1 MLYKAKGMIGSVRM
15 SFRENLIKLRK
26 AKNLSQDDLAEELG
40 LSRQAVSK
48 WENENSKPDVENLI
62 KLSKIFKVSVDDLIG
77 NQIVETEAAA
87 INLNYNEEKKTKKVL
102 VWLKRLIIVALVLY
116 FVNTI
121 YRFILLFRVT
131 SIDKQYKELNN
142 YHYVITSY
150 DEEDIISKEEC
161 WFKDGVSKTINTIY
175 NESEKKEKTTC
186 IDYNDSDGYFIEK
199 NVKTVMSKD
208 EVMLYKKSCNGEN
221 QLYLRFPNLI
231 KKFEVLELI
240 QQSLDSVNA
249 TVNINEKC
257 LILNLHD
264 NYICLDRQSLCPQIV
279 VELSDNGKSMQTGQ
293 FFIEINSI
301 KELII

>member
-150 DEEDIISKEEC
+150 DEDGLTSKEEC
-161 WFKDGVSKTINTIY
+161 WFKDGLSKTINTIY
-175 NESEKKEKTTC
+175 NESEIKEKITC
-186 IDYNDSDGYFIEK
+186 IDYNSKKGYSIENGK
-199 NVKTVMSKD
+199 KIDMS
-208 EVMLYKKSCNGEN
+208 ENMIFMYSNNHNGKG
-221 QLYLRFPNLI
+221 QLYFKFPNII
-231 KKFEVLELI
+231 KNNDFFELI
-240 QQSLDSVNA
+240 QQSMDSVNA
-249 TVNINEKC
+249 QINIGSEYI
-257 LILNLHD
+257 ILNMKD
-264 NYICLDRQSLCPQIV
+264 DYVCLCKESLCPV
-279 VELSDNGKSMQTGQ
+279 VSTNVANYEGEIHQYKIEL
-293 FFIEINSI
+293 NSI
-301 KELII
+301 ESLKI

>member
-1 MLYKAKGMIGSVRM
+1 MLYKAKGMIGSVQM

-150 DEEDIISKEEC
+150 DEDGLTSKEES
-161 WFKDGVSKTINTIY
+161 WFKDGVSKTINTTY
-175 NESEKKEKTTC
+175 NEGEEKEKITC
-186 IDYNDSDGYFIEK
+186 IDYNSKKGYSIE
-199 NVKTVMSKD
+199 NESERD
-208 EVMLYKKSCNGEN
+208 LQQSEIELYKNIYGESS
-221 QLYLRFPNLI
+221 QLYLNFPSILQNASI
-231 KKFEVLELI
+231 IEITKT
-240 QQSLDSVNA
+240 SLDSVNA
-249 TVNINEKC
+249 VININEESIIMNIENSYLCIDRENMCPKIC
-257 LILNLHD
+257 SMVDKQNGNEEIKQYEIEVNTVKNLK
-264 NYICLDRQSLCPQIV
+264 I
-279 VELSDNGKSMQTGQ
+279 
-293 FFIEINSI
+293 
-301 KELII
+301 